1 MLIND
6 TEERTKAVDG
16 ISSTSQITARYLLI
30 ERDYRNGLLG
40 KDDKFE
46 GLAITLCSEILKFYA
61 KAAVFFARTS
71 WKKWLG
77 NTFKIDDWTGALDVI
92 SEAEKSCQAFSAVL
106 TSSALLQGRREISK
120 LLAAHEKNQIHKMV
134 AWVSATNVGQQHDQV
149 REKLGGKYGGSGQW
163 LLDLPTFVAWKASP
177 HGHFWLRGAV
187 GTGKSSLVSVVVE
200 QFKGKTDNFAY
211 FYCTNILSA
220 PEAKESPKCTVV
232 RALAAQ
238 LVLSPD
244 KESIAEEVKL
254 EYEKSISLELAGS
267 EPGYEQSLDILS
279 KLIASRDSTTIV
291 IDALD
296 ECPDYLELL
305 GGLKTLAE
313 QNSNLKL
320 FVSSQFVV
328 RVSTYLELNSNT
340 IRSDQNMED
349 IKSFIRGE
357 MEKYE
362 SLRSGVLTDK
372 LSREILNTLSE
383 KAGGM

>member
-1 MLIND
+1 M
-6 TEERTKAVDG
+6 
-16 ISSTSQITARYLLI
+16 I

-77 NTFKIDDWTGALDVI
+77 NTFKIDDWTGALDAI
-92 SEAEKSCQAFSAVL
+92 SEAEKACQAFSAVL

-254 EYEKSISLELAGS
+254 EYEKSVSLELAGS

-357 MEKYE
+357 MEKYK

-372 LSREILNTLSE
+372 LSREILDTLSE